1 MSTTEQV
8 ILAWLLLS
16 LYCLIG
22 VTFRFCCCVVTG
34 EDPIDSM
41 RPRRAM
47 LRDALLW
54 PLLAF
59 LVVAIVVGE
68 GLSIG
73 GVAVEF
79 RENARNRARWD
90 AILKRHQSDPPQQ
103 DNDQGAA

>member
-8 ILAWLLLS
+8 VLGWLLLT

-22 VTFRFCCCVVTG
+22 ITFRFCTCVVTG
-34 EDPIDSM
+34 EDPIDAT

-59 LVVAIVVGE
+59 LVVAVVVGE

-79 RENARNRARWD
+79 RENARNRSRWG
-90 AILKRHQSDPPQQ
+90 AVLKKHHDDPPK
-103 DNDQGAA
+103 DDRGAA

>member
-1 MSTTEQV
+1 MSLSEQV
-8 ILAWLLLS
+8 VIGWLLLT

-22 VTFRFCCCVVTG
+22 VTFRFCTCVVTG
-34 EDPIDSM
+34 EDPIDAT

-47 LRDALLW
+47 LRDAFFW

-59 LVVAIVVGE
+59 LVVAVVMAE

-79 RENARNRARWD
+79 RENARNRARWG
-90 AILKRHQSDPPQQ
+90 AAMKGHPADPP
-103 DNDQGAA
+103 NDDRGAA